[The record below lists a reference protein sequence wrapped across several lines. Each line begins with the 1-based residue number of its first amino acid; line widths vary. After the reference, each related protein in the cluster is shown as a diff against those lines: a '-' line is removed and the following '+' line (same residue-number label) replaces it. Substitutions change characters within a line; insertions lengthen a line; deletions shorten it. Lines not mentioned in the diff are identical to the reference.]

1 MKIKIALAQIDVKW
15 ADPDTNVAAARAMVA
30 GAALQSADLI
40 VLPELWGSGYDLG
53 HAADYATSVDGGVFA
68 EMAALARQHSVYLTG
83 SLLERSQ
90 GRVYNTC
97 ALFGP
102 RGLAG
107 WYRKLHRFRLMDED
121 RYLSPGAAP
130 TLLDDLPWGATGLA
144 ICYDL
149 RFPELFRAYAV
160 AGAQVILLPAQW
172 PSDRIDHWRTLVRA
186 RAIENQCVMV
196 ACNRVGADPNN
207 SFGGASAVVGPW
219 GDVLAEGGDEPG
231 LFLAEV
237 DIGAV
242 ADARQRIP
250 VLSDRRPDCYGL

>member
-1 MKIKIALAQIDVKW
+1 MKIALAQFDVKW
-15 ADPDTNVAAARAMVA
+15 ADPDSNVATARAMVA
-30 GAALQSADLI
+30 HAAPQSADLI
-40 VLPELWGSGYDLG
+40 VLPELWGSGYDLS
-53 HAADYATSVDGGVFA
+53 HAADYATAIDGGVFT
-68 EMAALARQHSVYLTG
+68 EMAALARQHSVYLAG
-83 SLLERSQ
+83 SLLEQSQ

-102 RGLAG
+102 RGLVG

-130 TLLDDLPWGATGLA
+130 TLLDGLPWGETGLA

-149 RFPELFRAYAV
+149 RFPELFRTYAA
-160 AGAQVILLPAQW
+160 AGAQVIILPAQW

-186 RAIENQCVMV
+186 RAIENQCVMA
-196 ACNRVGADPNN
+196 ACNRVGADPSN

-219 GDVLAEGGDEPG
+219 GDVLVEAGDEPG